1 MGGVTLSPAVSKA
14 PAAVRRTSRSAVRR
28 IWGSVLLKRIAFYLV
43 AAWAAATLNFLLPRL
58 MPGDPAS
65 AILLK
70 MSELGPVTPD
80 RVQLVHRLFGGAHSE
95 PLWRQYFSYLGGL
108 FHGDFGLSLA
118 FYPTPVSTVV
128 RSGFL
133 WSVLL
138 LGVSTVIAFV
148 LGTVL
153 GALAGRRPGG
163 WLDTVISPLSIFV
176 HSLPYFW
183 AALILVYVFAFR
195 LDWFPLSGG
204 ARPDLAPGFDP
215 RFISSAVTHAL
226 LPAATIVLTS
236 ISGWLI
242 HMRNMM
248 ASVVNEDYVLL
259 ARAKGLSETRVTTA
273 YAARNAVLPSVSS
286 FAVSIGLVVGG
297 SLLTEMVFNYP
308 GLGSLLNQAILN
320 LDYPL
325 MQALFL
331 VISMTVLVANFV
343 MDCLYVL
350 LDPRTREAAS

>member
-1 MGGVTLSPAVSKA
+1 MGGVTLSPAV
-14 PAAVRRTSRSAVRR
+14 PEAAARSRTSRSAVRQ
-28 IWGSVLLKRIAFYLV
+28 IWGSVLLKRIVFYLV
-43 AAWAAATLNFLLPRL
+43 AAWAAATLNFLLPRM

-80 RVQLVHRLFGGAHSE
+80 RVQLVHRLFGGAASE

-108 FHGDFGLSLA
+108 LHGDFGLSLA

-148 LGTVL
+148 VGTAL

-163 WLDTVISPLSIFV
+163 WLDSVISPLSIFV
-176 HSLPYFW
+176 HALPYFW

-204 ARPDLAPGFDP
+204 AGPDLAPGFDP
-215 RFISSAVTHAL
+215 AFISSAITHAM

-273 YAARNAVLPSVSS
+273 YAARNAVLPSISS